1 MAGITVRHDRD
12 AVFTSYAWLRAL
24 LLDAGVQ
31 VSYSENGAKGNPW
44 IESFWAPFKH
54 ENHSLLLEAETLD
67 ALRAIV
73 DQQMRYYDRERR
85 RSGIGNRP
93 PLNYLESEG
102 VAARALHSTP
112 GQLGRSRGRI
122 PEALPGSRPSASFRR
137 RTCGPSPR
145 RRARSHT
152 PRATAPPPPG
162 PTRLRAPSPPPGA
175 RR

>member
-44 IESFWAPFKH
+44 IESFWARFKH

-67 ALRAIV
+67 TLRDIV
-73 DQQMRYYDRERR
+73 DQQMRYYNPERR
-85 RSGIGNRP
+85 HSGIGNRP

-112 GQLGRSRGRI
+112 GQLVSFSGAHTRSTSGESSVRI
-122 PEALPGSRPSASFRR
+122 PLPADLRTLAS
-137 RTCGPSPR
+137 
-145 RRARSHT
+145 
-152 PRATAPPPPG
+152 
-162 PTRLRAPSPPPGA
+162 
-175 RR
+175 